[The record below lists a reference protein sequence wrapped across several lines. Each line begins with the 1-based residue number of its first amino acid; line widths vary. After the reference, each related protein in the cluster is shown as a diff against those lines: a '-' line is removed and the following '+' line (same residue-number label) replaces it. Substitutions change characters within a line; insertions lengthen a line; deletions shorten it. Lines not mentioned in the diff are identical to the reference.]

1 MKPKAVNET
10 LRDPTLRAIMTEDDA
25 ITLAVEALGFLAS
38 DPDRAGPFLAQAG
51 ASPSDLR
58 SEMKNPEF
66 LGFVLDF
73 ILSDD
78 AIVVAFAEET
88 NRGPETVQA
97 ARAKLPGGDIP
108 HWT

>member
-1 MKPKAVNET
+1 
-10 LRDPTLRAIMTEDDA
+10 MTEDEATALA
-25 ITLAVEALGFLAS
+25 IEALGFLAS

-51 ASPSDLR
+51 ATPDDLR

-78 AIVVAFAEET
+78 QIVIAFADDT
-88 NRGPETVQA
+88 KRLPESVQE
-97 ARAKLPGGDIP
+97 ARMRLPGGDIP